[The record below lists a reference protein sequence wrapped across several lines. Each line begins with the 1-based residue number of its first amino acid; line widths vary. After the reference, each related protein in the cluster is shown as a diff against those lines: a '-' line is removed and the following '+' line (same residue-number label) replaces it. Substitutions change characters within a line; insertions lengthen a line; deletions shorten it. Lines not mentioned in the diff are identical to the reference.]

1 MFPTIL
7 AVLKRSGVE
16 FDLGPQ
22 HAKDAVLKR
31 IVPKVGSSDEV
42 SVSRREAGPKSSLH
56 VERPEALSVSNRWC
70 DDRVQRTVIMRTR
83 WQTNADESCHDII
96 SVLLVP

>member
-42 SVSRREAGPKSSLH
+42 SVSRREAGPKIPCTSNCPKPFPYAIVGVMIASSA
-56 VERPEALSVSNRWC
+56 PLS
-70 DDRVQRTVIMRTR
+70 
-83 WQTNADESCHDII
+83 
-96 SVLLVP
+96 